1 MRVKFGCPL
10 NTMPS
15 KSYASR
21 SGTSQPLSKA
31 LSQIQ
36 LAVLPGLAL
45 PSPLPIV
52 SYHMKTNEHILPYV
66 SQNPSHVALTYN
78 QKQVLHGIAVTPS
91 LHNIFRDL
99 PQESAHPLT
108 VY

>member
-1 MRVKFGCPL
+1 
-10 NTMPS
+10 MPS

-21 SGTSQPLSKA
+21 SGQSAPFQS
-31 LSQIQ
+31 
-36 LAVLPGLAL
+36 AVTDSTCGVSRSTL

-52 SYHMKTNEHILPYV
+52 SYYMKTNEHTLPYV

-78 QKQVLHGIAVTPS
+78 QKQVPHGIAVTPS
-91 LHNIFRDL
+91 LHNIFGM
-99 PQESAHPLT
+99 PQELAHPLT